1 MDSFFF
7 NIQMKILTISE
18 KLYINVKTQFLENNV
33 LVQEARKP
41 NVLVAV
47 SGGAD
52 SMVLL
57 HLLNSLSTEL
67 EFNVFAITINHNI
80 REEKESLA
88 DVLVVKDFCTKLKI
102 NLKIFEYEKGFI
114 ENLKNQR
121 KNGIEEAARFCRYKA
136 FSEYASE
143 INADCICLAHNRND
157 NLETIF
163 QRFLQGSILKCGIQK
178 KRDIYFRPLIN
189 VSRKEIEEYAFENNI
204 KFCTDSTNLENK
216 YYRNKIRNQ
225 LFPLLDA
232 NFLGWESN
240 VLSFEKKM
248 QDISKLIENL
258 LMDFT
263 WQKEDEGIFSFDFEK
278 FSKLDKVLKINLLY
292 KGLENLYE
300 NLSKTEPILES
311 IDKNVIFKR
320 FPYHLLESFVSD
332 YHPVNSGNIFISKN
346 RNFVFIEIGKKLYN
360 NVDFYTII
368 DKVGLYDLPFG
379 KVEIQEKSKNRF
391 VAKLENSNY
400 VSGKFL
406 LPVVIRSKDDS
417 DFIEDKN
424 KNNKDV
430 SKIFSEW
437 KVSEEMKKCIPVFY
451 DEKLR
456 GLWGEPFGFENF
468 FVKIDEDL

>member
-1 MDSFFF
+1 
-7 NIQMKILTISE
+7 MKILTISE

-163 QRFLQGSILKCGIQK
+163 QRFLQGSILKCGIQIK
-178 KRDIYFRPLIN
+178 YPIEINTKATKRRI
-189 VSRKEIEEYAFENNI
+189 EYAFQSCVLIWWLTE
-204 KFCTDSTNLENK
+204 DSNLS
-216 YYRNKIRNQ
+216 
-225 LFPLLDA
+225 FPLQKYIPKAMYFWRGISCPLD
-232 NFLGWESN
+232 E
-240 VLSFEKKM
+240 
-248 QDISKLIENL
+248 
-258 LMDFT
+258 
-263 WQKEDEGIFSFDFEK
+263 
-278 FSKLDKVLKINLLY
+278 
-292 KGLENLYE
+292 
-300 NLSKTEPILES
+300 
-311 IDKNVIFKR
+311 
-320 FPYHLLESFVSD
+320 
-332 YHPVNSGNIFISKN
+332 
-346 RNFVFIEIGKKLYN
+346 
-360 NVDFYTII
+360 
-368 DKVGLYDLPFG
+368 
-379 KVEIQEKSKNRF
+379 
-391 VAKLENSNY
+391 
-400 VSGKFL
+400 
-406 LPVVIRSKDDS
+406 
-417 DFIEDKN
+417 
-424 KNNKDV
+424 
-430 SKIFSEW
+430 
-437 KVSEEMKKCIPVFY
+437 
-451 DEKLR
+451 
-456 GLWGEPFGFENF
+456 
-468 FVKIDEDL
+468 

>member
-1 MDSFFF
+1 
-7 NIQMKILTISE
+7 MKNLTISE

-52 SMVLL
+52 SMILL
-57 HLLNSLSTEL
+57 HLVNRLANEL

-88 DVLVVKDFCTKLKI
+88 DVLLVKDFCNKLKI
-102 NLKIFEYEKGFI
+102 NLKIFEYKKGFI
-114 ENLKNQR
+114 ENIKNQR

-143 INADCICLAHNRND
+143 INADCICLAHNKND

-189 VSRKEIEEYAFENNI
+189 VSRKDIEQYAFENNI
-204 KFCTDSTNLENK
+204 KYCTDSTNLENK
-216 YYRNKIRNQ
+216 YFRNKIRNK

-240 VLSFEKKM
+240 VFSFERKM

-263 WQKEDEGIFSFDFEK
+263 WQKEGEGIFSFDFEK

-292 KGLENLYE
+292 KGLEKLYE
-300 NLSKTEPILES
+300 NLSNTEQNFVS
-311 IDKNVIFKR
+311 IEQTVIFKR
-320 FPYHLLESFVSD
+320 FPYHLLENFVCNYQS
-332 YHPVNSGNIFISKN
+332 VNSGNIFISKN
-346 RNFVFIEIGKKLYN
+346 RKSVFIEIGKKVYN

-368 DKVGLYDLPFG
+368 DKVGIYDFPFG
-379 KVEIQEKSKNRF
+379 KVEIQEKSNNRF
-391 VAKLENSNY
+391 VAKIENSDS
-400 VSGKFL
+400 VSGMFL

-437 KVSEEMKKCIPVFY
+437 KVAEEMRKTIPVFY

-456 GLWGEPFGFENF
+456 GVWGEPFGFENF